1 MRTREAATIELKAT
15 FSASVSQKKSTRR
28 AAREPARR
36 KREQ

>member
-1 MRTREAATIELKAT
+1 MRTRDAAISELNAT
-15 FSASVSQKKSTRR
+15 LSASVSQKKSTCR